1 MAAVGSC
8 VTRVI
13 GHINVLVSGC
23 DLLWLMHHLQ
33 AHSAPTAPL
42 AAARVAAAQVSPKQP
57 LTALEPRRE
66 LSGLR

>member
-13 GHINVLVSGC
+13 GHLNVLVSGS
-23 DLLWLMHHLQ
+23 DLRCLMRYLQ

-66 LSGLR
+66 LS